1 LPAEIE
7 LAQDNSRIQVSGQ
20 VQLNQ
25 INPNVEDNDIAEE
38 DFASI
43 NIGSMDV
50 KVAEKL
56 ELTDDIL
63 QRAFEM
69 IDKDQ
74 DGYVSMMEIKTVL
87 YEVEF

>member
-1 LPAEIE
+1 
-7 LAQDNSRIQVSGQ
+7 
-20 VQLNQ
+20 
-25 INPNVEDNDIAEE
+25 
-38 DFASI
+38 
-43 NIGSMDV
+43 MDV